1 MKDNGESK
9 DHQLTVALR
18 IRPIND
24 AELEEGASVTAHR
37 VDEQMVVLMDPMED
51 PDDILRAN
59 RSREK
64 TYMFDVAFDCTATQ
78 DEVYLATTK
87 ELIEGVISG
96 YNATVFAYGPT
107 GAGKT
112 YTMLGTDRDPG
123 IYMRTLSD
131 LFRAIEATSDDMKY
145 GVTMSYLEIYNE
157 MIRDLLNPSTGFLDL
172 REDHKGGIQIAGITE
187 VSTSNAK
194 EIMQLLVKGNRQ
206 RTQEPTAANK
216 ASSRSHAV
224 LQVTVRQSSRVRDIS
239 QEVRTGRLFLID
251 LAGSE
256 RAAQTQNRG
265 KRMKEGAHINRSLL
279 ALGNCINA
287 LSERGGRAQYVN
299 YRDSKLTRL
308 LKDSLG
314 GNSRTVMIAHIS
326 PASISFEESRNTL
339 TYADR
344 AKNIKNRV
352 RRNLMNVSYHIAQ
365 YTSIIADLRR
375 EIQRLK
381 AKIEQQSVLDQP
393 RKDGRPTIRHVQEEV
408 SQVSRLREQLL
419 AVFREQMEIRRSLME
434 LENSSLAMHMDMSRH
449 LLTISDWERER
460 QHRVRK
466 WRAERR
472 RESKGGR
479 DSDDGEQQRS
489 GGGRTDDDDDDD
501 NNDGDDEEGGYSD
514 PPDSP
519 EPPEVSGA
527 RSELSSMLAE
537 QKNTSKLK
545 AELEK
550 KLAAAKARAVRL
562 EESLPA
568 ALGGGEQRQVLALLC
583 KVHELEADNAELESR
598 ALLRDTLL
606 RQRDLVLRRY
616 QQHAG
621 LCDQVI
627 RHQRDLIHDHHVVV
641 PRDVEELYQAY
652 LRELEEGNLDKIVA
666 LHSITT
672 TALRERSLPMLGPA
686 SLMAL
691 EVPESER
698 EDEGSPLDAKR
709 RSKGRGKGR
718 PARGGRDATRDAL
731 PPIHPDH
738 DSDSNKVFKKSPKA
752 RQIYKSSVATPP
764 PIRVTTV
771 SSGHQKPEQ
780 NTSSLA
786 SLSDRC
792 NSSLSGDPAPE
803 GTRGGAALGHGD
815 QRRARPRGRTQASG
829 NNNSNVVN
837 LNSVNS
843 HHQQQQHGNTS
854 INTRV
859 APAITAEIATGTKSI
874 SVIAERRR
882 SRARA
887 MEPLEGAGLGFGSGM
902 TASHVN
908 SQHSLGTA
916 LGSHAGTF
924 RVNQASS
931 EESLGPGSTVAA
943 RGGTLPARGAG
954 PNALAGRERAD
965 SLQSDRAELQARRQP
980 RRAAPHGAQAP
991 PPMSQHQQHQ
1001 QHQQQSQA
1009 HAEQPHGRKTRSRS
1023 FEVGRQALPKPKA
1036 TQQRVLETLSDH
1048 KISGAAAAG
1057 PTGAGGRAGQNPGQ
1071 PKPRA
1076 RAAVMLHPPPAP
1088 GGAGAGGGAGGG
1100 GGGIAPAVIV
1110 RAKHQPGYQPTG
1122 GELHSL
1128 DPLTTPP
1135 STVFQTNG
1143 ERHRAL
1149 ALQKKTRGGGGGGM
1163 GGQQTTA
1170 DPPATSTIAGAGS
1183 HLLSLPGNAKRVG
1196 RPSPP
1201 AALGAAPGGQGA
1213 VAGAAGATG
1222 AAGSG
1227 NPSPSLGLS
1236 GQAILKHESRARRA

>member
-672 TALRERSLPMLGPA
+672 TALRSSSTQFMREPGAYGTPGSRHEVDLVGSLSMSACACTRSLN
-686 SLMAL
+686 
-691 EVPESER
+691 
-698 EDEGSPLDAKR
+698 
-709 RSKGRGKGR
+709 GR
-718 PARGGRDATRDAL
+718 
-731 PPIHPDH
+731 
-738 DSDSNKVFKKSPKA
+738 SDSNKVFKKSPKA

-771 SSGHQKPEQ
+771 SSGHQ
-780 NTSSLA
+780 
-786 SLSDRC
+786 
-792 NSSLSGDPAPE
+792 
-803 GTRGGAALGHGD
+803 
-815 QRRARPRGRTQASG
+815 ASG

-843 HHQQQQHGNTS
+843 HHHQQQQHGNS
-854 INTRV
+854 GINTRV

-916 LGSHAGTF
+916 MVAAPPWAATRAPSASTRRAARRASGPAPPRR
-924 RVNQASS
+924 RVG
-931 EESLGPGSTVAA
+931 GPCRLAA
-943 RGGTLPARGAG
+943 RGPTRWPEGSG
-954 PNALAGRERAD
+954 PTPCRAIGPSCRHD
-965 SLQSDRAELQARRQP
+965 GSPGEPP
-980 RRAAPHGAQAP
+980 RT
-991 PPMSQHQQHQ
+991 HQ

-1009 HAEQPHGRKTRSRS
+1009 NAEQPHGRKTRSRS

-1088 GGAGAGGGAGGG
+1088 GG
-1100 GGGIAPAVIV
+1100 
-1110 RAKHQPGYQPTG
+1110 

-1170 DPPATSTIAGAGS
+1170 DPPATSTMAGTGS

-1213 VAGAAGATG
+1213 VAGAAAT
-1222 AAGSG
+1222 AGSG